1 MITPH
6 IPPRKPPQQSE
17 DTAKTAGRFRF
28 SHLALLCLLIA
39 VVAKIIGF
47 SSADIRRDA
56 KERAVSPHETLS
68 PEQ

>member
-17 DTAKTAGRFRF
+17 DSAKTAGRFRF

-56 KERAVSPHETLS
+56 KEREVSQHETLS